1 MTTGVTR
8 LKETRR
14 SGHFGYTGNIL
25 RVDLSSGHVA
35 LVPTKDYADRFVG
48 GIGVAAKIYWDEVS
62 PDVEAFE
69 PENCLIFATGPM
81 TGIKGVAG
89 ARWVICGK
97 SPATDS
103 ERFCCGNLGG
113 GWGARLKFA
122 GYDAVIIRG
131 RADKPTCIV
140 IQDGVIAIKDA
151 SHLWGKGAIEAREIL
166 KDELGN
172 SMSVAAIGPAGENR
186 ITLADILAEN
196 DASASFGLGVVMGS
210 KRLKAIAVG
219 GSGNIALANPE
230 RFRQLTKH
238 IGEVKR
244 GFTSSEEIGLVP
256 GPKMR
261 KDYCYGCPGGC
272 FRAVFE
278 ATDGKKGKFMCHS
291 GLFYQELARRYY
303 GEWNEVPFY
312 ANKLCDEYG
321 LDTYALQPIFI
332 WLSRCC
338 KEGIITEGDIGIRLS
353 QLGSLE
359 FIEALVRKISLRAGF
374 GDVLAQGIS
383 RAADLVGQGAE
394 ELLPGYLMKDRILPH
409 DPRVYITTA
418 LLYATEP
425 RPSPSQFTEVMDPVI
440 RWLNWVRKD
449 ERSYLSS
456 EVLRVIAE
464 KFFGSELAVDF
475 STYLGKPL
483 AAKKIQDRE
492 YIKDSLILCSFAWPI
507 VIAQNSENYIGDPTL
522 ESKLL
527 SAVTGKETDEEE
539 LYAAG
544 ERIFNLQRAILVRE
558 GHSGREKDILPEY
571 LHTRPIKRLIAPYNP
586 DCLVPGR
593 EGEVI
598 SRSGAVVN
606 REEFERMK
614 DEYYR
619 LRGWDVTSG
628 LQTKKKLDELG
639 LEDIMVD
646 LEQRELVV

>member
-1 MTTGVTR
+1 MQ
-8 LKETRR
+8 LKESKTV
-14 SGHFGYTGNIL
+14 GQFGYAGNIL
-25 RVDLSSGHVA
+25 RVDLFSGRIA
-35 LVPTKDYADRFVG
+35 CVPTKDYAERFVG
-48 GIGVAAKIYWDEVS
+48 GIGIAAKVYWDEVS
-62 PDVEAFE
+62 PDVKALD
-69 PENCLIFATGPM
+69 PRNSLIFATGPLA
-81 TGIKGVAG
+81 GIRGVAG
-89 ARWVICGK
+89 PRWEICGK
-97 SPATDS
+97 SPAAEPGQFGCS
-103 ERFCCGNLGG
+103 NLGG
-113 GWGARLKFA
+113 RWGARLKFA
-122 GYDAVIIRG
+122 GYDGLIVQGQAEEPICII
-131 RADKPTCIV
+131 V
-140 IQDGVIAIKDA
+140 QDGVVEIKDA
-151 SHLWGKGAIEAREIL
+151 SQLWGKGAIETREIL

-186 ITLADILAEN
+186 ITFANILADN
-196 DASASFGLGVVMGS
+196 DASGSSGLGAVMGS
-210 KRLKAIAVG
+210 KRLKAIVVG
-219 GSGNIALANPE
+219 GSGKIAPANTD

-238 IGEVKR
+238 ICELKK
-244 GFTSSEEIGLVP
+244 GFTSSEEIGLIP

-278 ATDGKKGKFMCHS
+278 AIDSKRGKFMCHS

-321 LDTYALQPIFI
+321 LDTYALQPILI
-332 WLSRCC
+332 WLSRCH
-338 KEGIITEGDIGIRLS
+338 KEGIITEGDTEIRLS
-353 QLGSLE
+353 QLGSIE
-359 FIEALVRKISLRAGF
+359 FVEALVRKISLRDGF

-383 RAADLVGQGAE
+383 RAADLVGQRSE

-440 RWLNWVRKD
+440 HWLNWVRRK
-449 ERSYLSS
+449 EHSYLSS
-456 EVLRVIAE
+456 EVLRGIAK

-492 YIKDSLILCSFAWPI
+492 YMKDSLILCSFAWPI
-507 VIAQNSENYIGDPTL
+507 VTAQNSEDYTGDPTL
-522 ESKLL
+522 ESKVLY
-527 SAVTGKETDEEE
+527 AVTGKQTDEEE
-539 LYAAG
+539 LYIAG

-586 DCLVPGR
+586 DCLVPGK

-598 SRSGAVVN
+598 SRSGAVVD

-614 DEYYR
+614 DEYYK
-619 LRGWDVTSG
+619 LRGWDIASG
-628 LQTKKKLDELG
+628 LQTKKKLGELG
-639 LEDIMVD
+639 LEDITVD
-646 LEQRELVV
+646 LEQRGFVV

>member
-1 MTTGVTR
+1 MR
-8 LKETRR
+8 LKETSRV
-14 SGHFGYTGNIL
+14 GHFGYTGNIL
-25 RVDLSSGHVA
+25 KIDLSSGYVTR
-35 LVPTKDYADRFVG
+35 VPMKDYADRFVG
-48 GIGVAAKIYWDEVS
+48 GIGIAAKVYWDELS
-62 PDVEAFE
+62 PDVRAFE
-69 PENCLIFATGPM
+69 PENCLIFATGPLA
-81 TGIKGVAG
+81 GIRGVAG
-89 ARWVICGK
+89 ARWEICGK
-97 SPATDS
+97 SPATDPG
-103 ERFCCGNLGG
+103 RFGCGNLGG
-113 GWGARLKFA
+113 RWGARLKFA
-122 GYDAVIIRG
+122 GYDGLIIRG
-131 RADKPTCIV
+131 QSQKPTYIV
-140 IQDGVIAIKDA
+140 IRDGDVAMKDA
-151 SHLWGKGAIEAREIL
+151 SQLWGKGAIEAREIL
-166 KDELGN
+166 KDEMGS
-172 SMSVAAIGPAGENR
+172 SMSVAAIGPAGENG
-186 ITLADILAEN
+186 ITFANILADN
-196 DASASFGLGVVMGS
+196 DASASCGLGAVMGS

-219 GSGNIALANPE
+219 GSGKIAAADPE
-230 RFRQLTKH
+230 RFKQLTKH
-238 IGEVKR
+238 IGELKR

-278 ATDGKKGKFMCHS
+278 ATDGRKGKFMCHS
-291 GLFYQELARRYY
+291 GLFYKELARRYY

-321 LDTYALQPIFI
+321 LDTYALQPILI
-332 WLSRCC
+332 WLSQCC
-338 KEGIITEGDIGIRLS
+338 KEGVISEGDIGIRLS
-353 QLGSLE
+353 QLGSIE
-359 FIEALVRKISLRAGF
+359 FIEALVRKISLRDGF

-383 RAADLVGQGAE
+383 RAADLVGEGAA

-449 ERSYLSS
+449 EHSYLSS
-456 EVLRVIAE
+456 EVLRVIA
-464 KFFGSELAVDF
+464 KRFFGSERAVDF

-492 YIKDSLILCSFAWPI
+492 YMKDSLILCSFAWPI
-507 VIAQNSENYIGDPTL
+507 VTARNSENYIGDPTL

-539 LYAAG
+539 LYVAG

-593 EGEVI
+593 GGEVI
-598 SRSGAVVN
+598 SRSGAVVD

-628 LQTKKKLDELG
+628 LQTKKKLGELG
-639 LEDIMVD
+639 LKDITVD
-646 LEQRELVV
+646 LEQRGLAV